1 MPKRRKDKNKGPE
14 KKKSYK
20 YPKEEDNIDS
30 SENSNEIVLNE
41 AKLDKN
47 KSYKYPKEE
56 DSIDSSENSNEIVLD
71 EAKLDKNETYKYPK
85 EEESI
90 ESSRTLSENESVDSK
105 KVNIKRKK
113 QRILEKRNIKNE
125 IGTNI

>member
-1 MPKRRKDKNKGPE
+1 MPKRRNDKNKGPE

-56 DSIDSSENSNEIVLD
+56 DSIDSSL
-71 EAKLDKNETYKYPK
+71 
-85 EEESI
+85 
-90 ESSRTLSENESVDSK
+90 TLSENESVDSK
-105 KVNIKRKK
+105 KDKHKEKKTKNSGKKKYKKRNWNEYLKESNIKESE
-113 QRILEKRNIKNE
+113 LLNANL
-125 IGTNI
+125 